1 MDHQSVFKSTLPM
14 CEQGHIQCMWYQL
27 KDAQSRRLGILVKD
41 TLIHE
46 ILSTLVG
53 GGGGG
58 GRGMWLHATESGISS
73 AWFWPLR

>member
-46 ILSTLVG
+46 ILSTQVG
-53 GGGGG
+53 GGEVGEGACG
-58 GRGMWLHATESGISS
+58 FMLQNLG
-73 AWFWPLR
+73 

>member
-46 ILSTLVG
+46 ILSTQVG
-53 GGGGG
+53 GGGWGKG
-58 GRGMWLHATESGISS
+58 HVASCYRIWDKLC
-73 AWFWPLR
+73 LV

>member
-1 MDHQSVFKSTLPM
+1 M

-46 ILSTLVG
+46 ILSTQVG
-53 GGGGG
+53 GGKVGEGACG
-58 GRGMWLHATESGISS
+58 FMLQNLG
-73 AWFWPLR
+73 

>member
-1 MDHQSVFKSTLPM
+1 M

-46 ILSTLVG
+46 ILSTQVG
-53 GGGGG
+53 GGGVGKG
-58 GRGMWLHATESGISS
+58 ACGFMLQDLG
-73 AWFWPLR
+73 